1 MSSYPDYFASLQ
13 AIRGRYPAVFPGT
26 LEGTSLCVMML
37 DEFCRVWQAEG
48 WGLLS
53 KADGNT
59 GLQPVT
65 GLSCSVDWLFHF
77 PSGRAFDALKDAPSR
92 MTGAAGTAE
101 TQWNDEGEPYP
112 LTRWVAPSGAPDPPD
127 PPSDDLE
134 ARVQALEDD
143 VATLHVALAVLA
155 SQLSD
160 ERIAREGADAA
171 LSARLAAL
179 EVPTGAGAEWGDP
192 TYVSLSRKQ
201 VTTALVGPTVTL
213 VGKIGKPPDK

>member
-1 MSSYPDYFASLQ
+1 M
-13 AIRGRYPAVFPGT
+13 
-26 LEGTSLCVMML
+26 
-37 DEFCRVWQAEG
+37 
-48 WGLLS
+48 
-53 KADGNT
+53 
-59 GLQPVT
+59 
-65 GLSCSVDWLFHF
+65 
-77 PSGRAFDALKDAPSR
+77 
-92 MTGAAGTAE
+92 AAH
-101 TQWNDEGEPYP
+101 
-112 LTRWVAPSGAPDPPD
+112 
-127 PPSDDLE
+127 
-134 ARVQALEDD
+134 RVQALEDD
-143 VATLHVALAVLA
+143 VATLHVALAVLS